1 MGKMSK
7 FKVGDKVFLLDMERD
22 LQYPYGLIITQ
33 ITKKG
38 NVIMSYGLDKVEARM
53 PEICRYPN
61 ED

>member
-1 MGKMSK
+1 MDK
-7 FKVGDKVFLLDMERD
+7 FNVGDRVSLLDREKD
-22 LQYPYGLIITQ
+22 LKYPYGLIITQ

-38 NVIMSYGLDKVEARM
+38 NVIMSYGLDKAEARM